1 MAELN
6 LHDVLLRPLQTE
18 KSVSAEGD
26 ENTYVFQVGD
36 AANKHQIK
44 TAIEQFFGVKVA
56 NVRTLRVLGKS
67 KRFGKHYGK
76 RSNWKKAYVRL
87 VEGDSIQLYAEEG

>member
-1 MAELN
+1 MQRRARWARAKRN
-6 LHDVLLRPLQTE
+6 
-18 KSVSAEGD
+18 
-26 ENTYVFQVGD
+26 D

-56 NVRTLRVLGKS
+56 NIRTLRVLGKS
-67 KRFGKHYGK
+67 KRFGRHYGK